1 MSKDI
6 AKTLDGW
13 DYDPERI
20 SVRIVAGDDGR
31 EKIQMRLELGLLQMD
46 FDGRPDGKRVA
57 GSPSWLDFYER
68 QRQKHVEDEPDE
80 PFVLES
86 EDCQRLL
93 REGVQYYHRY
103 VSFWHLERYELCA
116 RDTNRNLRLFA
127 FVRQYARHQKD
138 KLQFDQWRPY
148 VTMMHARAV
157 ATPLLGMRDYV
168 AALGAIDAAIE
179 GIRTFLEEYDQTESA
194 NNCSELSYLLRW
206 RDEIRAKTAD
216 SRRAEPLDPVASL
229 KAELEDAIADE
240 RFEDAA
246 RLRDTIRR
254 HTMKSLPDE
263 TPGDKSAGGL

>member
-6 AKTLDGW
+6 SKLIEGW
-13 DYDPERI
+13 DFDPEKV
-20 SVRIVAGDDGR
+20 SVRIVPGEDGR
-31 EKIQMRLELGLLQMD
+31 EKIQLRLDLGLLQMD

-57 GSPSWLDFYER
+57 GSASWLDFYER
-68 QRQKHVEDEPDE
+68 QCKKQEADEPDGP

-116 RDTNRNLRLFA
+116 RDTSRNLRLFA
-127 FVRQYARHQKD
+127 FVRQHAKHTKD

-157 ATPLLGMRDYV
+157 ATPLLGLRDYR
-168 AALGAIDAAIE
+168 AAIGAIDAAIE
-179 GIRTFLEEYDQTESA
+179 GIREFLREYDQTQSA
-194 NNCSELSYLLRW
+194 ENCSELAYLLRW
-206 RDEIRAKTAD
+206 REEIEQKTEGGDKAD
-216 SRRAEPLDPVASL
+216 VPYNPVARL
-229 KAELEDAIADE
+229 EEELRQAVDEE

-246 RLRDTIRR
+246 RLRDTIRQ
-254 HTMKSLPDE
+254 HTKA
-263 TPGDKSAGGL
+263 TGKGGTAGL